1 LTTPTTSREAS
12 SVRPSAPR
20 NSSRTGWLGV
30 AALAALAAGCG
41 FNSKQ
46 GTQPDSGIEPLDGAP
61 GDGAAGCYGP
71 DGWRVCL
78 DAAPSEPI
86 SLTGMLNTDKS
97 DPKNPCAKQQPAGW
111 TDALQ
116 PEACFVVGT
125 TVTVVSLNVTGR
137 RPLVIVGTTGIS
149 VMSLLDVGSHRLT
162 HAVGPG
168 AGPTECKMFARAP
181 GSGSGQGGG
190 GGAGGSFAIAGA
202 DGGTGNGVFEVGGLI
217 SGSDIGPPAR
227 LRGGCAGQPGGGGKP
242 DDAGA
247 GGGAVYLVSAGAIS
261 IPGKIDASGAGG
273 GGGDA
278 TTGGAGGGAGGMIVL
293 HGASIATTSSTIL
306 LADGGGGGGGGAF
319 AGPVPKGSDGKD
331 PAVAIPIAPAPG
343 GAGGVQ
349 TGATGGDGGGG
360 FSAAIAATIGMSGD
374 TGAGG
379 GGGGGGGGYIQ
390 TNHDLKMAVTSP
402 VATIPP

>member
-1 LTTPTTSREAS
+1 M
-12 SVRPSAPR
+12 RPSAPS
-20 NSSRTGWLGV
+20 NSSRAWLGV
-30 AALAALAAGCG
+30 VALAAGCG
-41 FNSKQ
+41 FNSKP
-46 GTQPDSGIEPLDGAP
+46 GTQPDGGIEPLDGAP
-61 GDGAAGCYGP
+61 GGGSAGCYGP

-78 DAAPSEPI
+78 DAAPSQPI
-86 SLTGMLNTDKS
+86 SLTGMLDTDKS
-97 DPKNPCAKQQPAGW
+97 DAKNPCAKQQPAGW

-125 TVTVVSLNVTGR
+125 TVTVVSLDVTGR

-149 VMSLLDVGSHRLT
+149 VMSLLDVGSHRMP

-181 GSGSGQGGG
+181 GSGQGGG
-190 GGAGGSFAIAGA
+190 GGAGGSFAFAGA
-202 DGGTGNGVFEVGGLI
+202 DGGTGNGVFEVGGLV

-227 LRGGCAGQPGGGGKP
+227 LRGGCAGQPGGRGKP

-247 GGGAVYLVSAGAIS
+247 GGGAVYLVSGGAIS

-278 TTGGAGGGAGGMIVL
+278 TDGGGGGGAGGMIVL

-306 LADGGGGGGGGAF
+306 LADGGGGGGGGSF
-319 AGPVPKGSDGKD
+319 GGPKGDDGED

-343 GAGGVQ
+343 GPGGVVI
-349 TGATGGDGGGG
+349 GATGGNGGGG

-390 TNHDLKMAVTSP
+390 TNHDLKTAVTSP
-402 VATIPP
+402 FATIPP